1 MELLVNNEKIDVSL
15 ESEKTVGDVL
25 KAFEAECAKNNATT
39 VAICVDGKK
48 VEAADFDAV
57 SQKELEQNTKI
68 ELTIVSVSEI
78 DNALKMSASDFTGLA
93 KELENVAVLIQSG
106 KDKDVSRLIKKTA
119 DYIDNFCHIVTY
131 ASLFPEEYGKIS
143 IDGKSVSDFFAD
155 FSPIL
160 QEFEGALQSKDTVLT
175 GDLAEYELAP
185 RIKAIAD
192 AIRR

>member
-1 MELLVNNEKIDVSL
+1 M
-15 ESEKTVGDVL
+15 
-25 KAFEAECAKNNATT
+25 
-39 VAICVDGKK
+39 
-48 VEAADFDAV
+48 
-57 SQKELEQNTKI
+57 EQNTKI
-68 ELTIVSVSEI
+68 ELTIVSVSET